1 MCLLPRSNAA
11 VNEEVP
17 FMRAPHNLTAVKV
30 NKLRSLTEF
39 AVLASSHFTDDVV
52 REYGVEEGRDKAL
65 VPAGWKF
72 FSG

>member
-1 MCLLPRSNAA
+1 
-11 VNEEVP
+11 
-17 FMRAPHNLTAVKV
+17 MRAPHNLTAVKV